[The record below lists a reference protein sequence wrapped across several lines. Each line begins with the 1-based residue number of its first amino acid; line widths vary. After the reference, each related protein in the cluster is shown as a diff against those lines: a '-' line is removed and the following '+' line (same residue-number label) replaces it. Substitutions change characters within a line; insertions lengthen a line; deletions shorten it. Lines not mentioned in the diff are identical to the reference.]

1 MQVYIQASVTS
12 NKTKLLLLVRVLPYA
27 FERLLVTLRLPS
39 LPFIKTN
46 VAIYNVPQ

>member
-12 NKTKLLLLVRVLPYA
+12 NKTKLLLVRVLPYA

-46 VAIYNVPQ
+46 VAIYNVPE